1 MTEFA
6 NRRDA
11 GARLALELQGYAE
24 RPDVIVVAASSG
36 GIPVGY
42 EIAVRLGLPLAI
54 FNARSLEQIGPRDT
68 FIVAVD
74 GVESAA
80 SMIPTLTSLRRGRAD
95 QVVAAIPVACADAC
109 ATLTAYVDDI
119 VCLVKTPL
127 DVENSYRDFS
137 QGSDADARRLIER
150 AARQWRERSLQG
162 SHGWCVM
169 RRRLSS
175 FWMKTM
181 RLWSF
186 GIRAMVGAGIVVLF

>member
-1 MTEFA
+1 MTVFA

-42 EIAVRLGLPLAI
+42 EIAVRLGLPLAN
-54 FNARSLEQIGPRDT
+54 FNAKSLEQPGPRHT

-95 QVVAAIPVACADAC
+95 QLVAAIPVACADAC
-109 ATLTAYVDDI
+109 ATLTAYVEDI

-127 DVENSYRDFS
+127 GVEHSYRDFS
-137 QGSDADARRLIER
+137 RGSDADGRRLVAR
-150 AARQWRERSLQG
+150 ADRQWRERSLQG
-162 SHGWCVM
+162 SHAWCVLKK
-169 RRRLSS
+169 RLSS
-175 FWMKTM
+175 LWMKAM
-181 RLWSF
+181 QLWSF
-186 GIRAMVGAGIVVLF
+186 GIRAMVGAGIVALF

>member
-1 MTEFA
+1 MTVFA

-42 EIAVRLGLPLAI
+42 EIAVRLGLPLAVS
-54 FNARSLEQIGPRDT
+54 NARSLDQRGSRDT

-80 SMIPTLTSLRRGRAD
+80 SMIPTLTSLRRGAD
-95 QVVAAIPVACADAC
+95 QLVAAIPVACGDAC
-109 ATLTAYVDDI
+109 ATLTAYVDDL

-127 DVENSYRDFS
+127 GVEHSYRDFS
-137 QGSDADARRLIER
+137 QGSDADGRRLIER
-150 AARQWRERSLQG
+150 AARQWRERSLHET
-162 SHGWCVM
+162 HGWCVT

-175 FWMKTM
+175 FWMRTM

-186 GIRAMVGAGIVVLF
+186 GIRAMVGSGLVVLF